1 MGLKEQLVSDIQR
14 CMKGNDKLRLET
26 LRSLRAALMEKEI
39 EKRGSGSPV
48 SADDELAVLNAAA
61 KKRRESIEMFA
72 QGGRTGPCPAGDG
85 RTGHRSGIPPRA
97 DVRRRDR
104 RSDPLRR
111 RRGRGLGHVRFRQG
125 DARGHESG
133 QGPRRREGGAGA
145 GPQSAGS
152 KLTTRL

>member
-48 SADDELAVLNAAA
+48 GPDDELAVLNAAA

-72 QGGRTGPCPAGDG
+72 QGGRTDLVQQETAELAIVQEYLPAQMSADEIGEVI
-85 RTGHRSGIPPRA
+85 RSAVAAAGASGMSDFGKVMPAVMKAVKGRA
-97 DVRRRDR
+97 DGKAVQELVRKM
-104 RSDPLRR
+104 
-111 RRGRGLGHVRFRQG
+111 LG
-125 DARGHESG
+125 AS
-133 QGPRRREGGAGA
+133 
-145 GPQSAGS
+145 
-152 KLTTRL
+152 